1 MATRSVATVFG
12 GSGFLGRYIVRRLAA
27 DGHVVRVVGRNTAK
41 ASHLRMMGRV
51 GQIVPLYA
59 SLADEATVARAVE
72 GASIVVNLVGILAE
86 AKRGDFDRVHT
97 EGAGR
102 IARLAAISGASR
114 FVQMSAIGADPD
126 SPSAYG
132 RSKAAGEAAV
142 RDAFPAA
149 TILRPS
155 LVFGPEDAFFNRFGA
170 LARISPIMPV
180 FSGETRMQPVYAG
193 DVADA
198 VRAVVAEEVP
208 GGGLYALG
216 GPRVWTFRELLAWMM
231 VEMRRRRPL
240 VAVPPGLARLQATLL
255 EHLPGKPLTRDQ
267 LAMLSLDN
275 VVAPGQKGLETLGIV
290 PTPVELVVPGYL
302 SRYRP
307 GGGKRERLE

>member
-1 MATRSVATVFG
+1 MAVRSVATVFG

-27 DGHVVRVVGRNTAK
+27 DGHVVRVASRNTAR
-41 ASHLRMMGRV
+41 ANEMRMMGRV
-51 GQIVPLYA
+51 GQVVPLYA
-59 SLADEATVARAVE
+59 SLGDDATVARAVE

-86 AKRGDFDRVHT
+86 GKAGEFTRIHE

-102 IARLAAISGASR
+102 VARLAAVSGVTR
-114 FVQMSAIGADPD
+114 LVQMSAIGADPA

-142 RDAFPAA
+142 RDAFPNA
-149 TILRPS
+149 TVLRPS

-170 LARISPIMPV
+170 MARISPVMPV
-180 FSGETRMQPVYAG
+180 ISGDTRMQPVYAG

-198 VRAVVAEEVP
+198 VRIVVSAGHP

-231 VEMRRRRPL
+231 TEMRRRQPL
-240 VAVPPGLARLQATLL
+240 ITVPPALARLQATVL
-255 EHLPGKPLTRDQ
+255 ERLPGKLLTRDQ
-267 LAMLSLDN
+267 LAMLGQDN
-275 VVAPGQKGLETLGIV
+275 VVAPGQDGLDALGIV

-307 GGGKRERLE
+307 GGGKRELPT